1 MTAGG
6 AQQSRERILIAE
18 DDEGIRNLLTK
29 LLRRYGY
36 HTESVRDGREAVDE
50 LARNRYEVLI
60 LDLMMPAMTGHDVLE
75 HLRAHPCGGLRV
87 IILSAVAPREIREI
101 AGDPVA
107 AILSKPFQLSE
118 LVEVVARVASGTSG
132 DA

>member
-1 MTAGG
+1 MSGGG
-6 AQQSRERILIAE
+6 AEEVRERILIAE

-36 HTESVRDGREAVDE
+36 RTESVRDGREAVDE

-87 IILSAVAPREIREI
+87 IILSAVAPREIRDV

-118 LVEVVARVASGTSG
+118 LIEVVARVAKATPGE
-132 DA
+132 A

>member
-36 HTESVRDGREAVDE
+36 RTESVRDGREAVDE

>member
-36 HTESVRDGREAVDE
+36 RTESVRDGREAVDE

-87 IILSAVAPREIREI
+87 IILSAVAPRATREI